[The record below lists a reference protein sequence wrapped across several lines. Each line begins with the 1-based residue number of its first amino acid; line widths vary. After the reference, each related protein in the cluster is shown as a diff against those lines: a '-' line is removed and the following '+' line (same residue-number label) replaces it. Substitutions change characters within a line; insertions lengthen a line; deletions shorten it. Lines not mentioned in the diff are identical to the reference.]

1 MRVLLEAVP
10 IAFFALRTNLVR
22 SLLTVLGIIIGVAAV
37 VGVVSVV
44 QGLQHLFTQEM
55 QGVGATYVLLLPNR
69 TADEDHNRRVELTWE
84 DGQAVLAE
92 AEDVAAITPV
102 WQRSERVASGKSS
115 WETTLVAVSPGY
127 QDINNHYVDRGR
139 FISERDMR
147 AYQKVAVVG
156 TRVVQELGLGKKPL
170 GQRIT
175 LAGVPFVVVGLM
187 EEKGQMLGDDRD
199 DLVIIPFQTAE
210 RLFGK
215 QDMLMFSL
223 KASRPDRVDRA
234 KEQIDAIMR
243 RRYPVEEGNEPT
255 WRVMLQSEILDS
267 IQSVLGAFTGVM
279 AGVVG
284 FSLLVAGIGIMNI
297 MLVSVTERTREI
309 GVRKALGATRRMIA
323 SQFLIEALVLSVA
336 GGLIGV
342 VVGWLFGIGG
352 TAAIRHLLIDD
363 YPAAHVPLWAVG
375 LSFAFCTLIGV
386 VFGSY
391 PATKAAGL
399 DPIDALRYE

>member
-37 VGVVSVV
+37 VGVVSIV

-55 QGVGATYVLLLPNR
+55 QGVGATYVILLPNR
-69 TADEDHNRRVELTWE
+69 TADEDHNRRIELTWE
-84 DGQAVLAE
+84 DGQAVLE
-92 AEDVAAITPV
+92 DAEDVAAITPI
-102 WQRSERVASGKSS
+102 WQRGERVASGKSS
-115 WETTLVAVSPGY
+115 WATELVAVSPGY
-127 QDINNHYVDRGR
+127 QDINNHFVDRGR
-139 FISERDMR
+139 FVSERDMK

-156 TRVVQELGLGKKPL
+156 TRVVAELGLGKKPV

-175 LAGVPFVVVGLM
+175 LAGVPFVVVGVM

-215 QDMLMFSL
+215 QDVLMFAL
-223 KASRPDRVDRA
+223 KASRADRVDRA

-243 RRYPVEEGNEPT
+243 RRYPVQEGNEPT
-255 WRVMLQSEILDS
+255 WRVMLQSEILES

-284 FSLLVAGIGIMNI
+284 FSLLVGGIGIMNI

-309 GVRKALGATRRMIA
+309 GVRKALGATKRMIA

-342 VVGWLFGIGG
+342 VVGWLFGVGG

-375 LSFAFCTLIGV
+375 LSFAFCTAIGV

-391 PATKAAGL
+391 PATKAASL